1 MSTAK
6 SAAKAAPKKEVEVN
20 RNIPTDIAGKTYVL
34 GEKPYNPRVL
44 HNSVQWE
51 RMVELLDKAGANGV
65 SGKVLAESL
74 AQHVARVDETHF
86 NFISYLTRRHSLA
99 VK

>member
-1 MSTAK
+1 MANT
-6 SAAKAAPKKEVEVN
+6 KEVIHT
-20 RNIPTDIAGKTYVL
+20 IPTDIAGKTYVL

-51 RMVELLDKAGANGV
+51 RMVELLSKAGDKGV
-65 SGKVLAESL
+65 KGKVLAESL
-74 AQHVARVDETHF
+74 TQHQAKPGEAHF
-86 NFISYLTRRHSLA
+86 NFISYLQRRKSLT